1 MLENIISDKE
11 GLLTEIDLN
20 TFFECIGGSIEQ
32 ILQKNLNSHEVKY
45 MKKNDG
51 SAKKDYSHFDLS

>member
-32 ILQKNLNSHEVKY
+32 IL
-45 MKKNDG
+45 
-51 SAKKDYSHFDLS
+51 